1 MKKIAI
7 LGSTGSIGTQTV
19 DILPSIEA
27 EVVAL
32 TTNRRIGLLEEQA
45 RALHP
50 KMVCAF
56 DENAAK
62 ELRVKLAD
70 TDIEVLTGMDG
81 LIACASESG
90 ADIVVTAVVGMVG
103 LLPTLAAINAGKDI
117 ALANKETLVCAGGIV
132 MEAARKKG
140 VRILPVD
147 SEHSAIFQCVQAANG
162 NPVSKILLTASGGPF
177 FGKKFEEMRGMT
189 REQALA
195 HPNWSMGAKIT
206 IDSATMMNKGLELI
220 EAMWLY
226 DLPPEDIEIVV
237 HRESIVHSAVEFAD
251 GAVIAQLGLPDM
263 RLPIQ
268 LALTWPERVP
278 CKVPRMSLAEV
289 AKLTFFAV
297 CSSTEGS
304 ALPRSRSAFRT
315 HWTAS
320 RTGRTSHSTTCSPPT
335 EPHASSFWAE
345 TADPERRQ
353 LCRYFQS
360 FWPFWP
366 SACWSS
372 CMNSAILSPPSA
384 AACRSMNSGSAWVRP
399 FSSTNITARCTA

>member
-19 DILPSIEA
+19 DILPSIDA

-32 TTNRRIGLLEEQA
+32 TTNRRINLLEEQA

-50 KMVCAF
+50 KMVCAM
-56 DENAAK
+56 DESAAK
-62 ELRVKLAD
+62 ELKIKLAD
-70 TDIEVLTGMDG
+70 TDIKVLTGMDG
-81 LIACASESG
+81 LIACAAESG
-90 ADIVVTAVVGMVG
+90 ADIVVTAVVDMVG
-103 LLPTLAAINAGKDI
+103 LLPTMAAIKAGKDI
-117 ALANKETLVCAGGIV
+117 ALANKETLVCAGGLV
-132 MEAARKKG
+132 MSAAKQYG

-162 NPVSKILLTASGGPF
+162 NPIDKILLTASGGPF

-268 LALTWPERVP
+268 LALTWPQRVP

-289 AKLTFFAV
+289 AKLTFYAPDYEAFPALNLAKHAASLKGDRGAV
-297 CSSTEGS
+297 LNGANEAAVGLFLNGKIGFTDIAERVAY
-304 ALPRSRSAFRT
+304 ALDTIPYKKDITLDDVLA
-315 HWTAS
+315 
-320 RTGRTSHSTTCSPPT
+320 
-335 EPHASSFWAE
+335 
-345 TADPERRQ
+345 ADK
-353 LCRYFQS
+353 
-360 FWPFWP
+360 
-366 SACWSS
+366 
-372 CMNSAILSPPSA
+372 A
-384 AACRSMNSGSAWVRP
+384 AREIVLG
-399 FSSTNITARCTA
+399 

>member
-19 DILPSIEA
+19 DILPSIDA

-32 TTNRRIGLLEEQA
+32 TTNRRINLLEEQA

-50 KMVCAF
+50 KMVCAM

-62 ELRVKLAD
+62 ALKIKLAD
-70 TDIEVLTGMDG
+70 TNIEVLTGMDG
-81 LIACASESG
+81 LIACAAESG

-103 LLPTLAAINAGKDI
+103 LLPTMVAIKAGKDI
-117 ALANKETLVCAGGIV
+117 ALANKETLVCAGGLV
-132 MEAARKKG
+132 MSAAKQYG

-162 NPVSKILLTASGGPF
+162 NPIDKILLTASGGPF

-268 LALTWPERVP
+268 LALTWPQRVP

-289 AKLTFFAV
+289 AKLTFYAPDYEAFPALNLAKHAASLKGDRGAV
-297 CSSTEGS
+297 LNGANEAAVGLFLNGKIGFTDIAERVAY
-304 ALPRSRSAFRT
+304 ALDTIPYKKDITLDDVLA
-315 HWTAS
+315 
-320 RTGRTSHSTTCSPPT
+320 
-335 EPHASSFWAE
+335 
-345 TADPERRQ
+345 ADK
-353 LCRYFQS
+353 
-360 FWPFWP
+360 
-366 SACWSS
+366 
-372 CMNSAILSPPSA
+372 A
-384 AACRSMNSGSAWVRP
+384 AREIVLG
-399 FSSTNITARCTA
+399 

>member
-19 DILPSIEA
+19 DILPSIDA

-32 TTNRRIGLLEEQA
+32 TTNRRINLLEEQA

-50 KMVCAF
+50 KMVCAM
-56 DENAAK
+56 DESAAK
-62 ELRVKLAD
+62 ELKIKLAD
-70 TDIEVLTGMDG
+70 TDIAVLTGMDG
-81 LIACASESG
+81 LIACAAESG

-103 LLPTLAAINAGKDI
+103 LLPTMAAIKAGKDI
-117 ALANKETLVCAGGIV
+117 ALANKETLVCAGGLV
-132 MEAARKKG
+132 MSAAKQYG

-162 NPVSKILLTASGGPF
+162 NPIDKILLTASGGPF
-177 FGKKFEEMRGMT
+177 FGKKIEEMRGMT

-237 HRESIVHSAVEFAD
+237 HRESIVHSAVEFTD

-268 LALTWPERVP
+268 LALTWPQRVP

-289 AKLTFFAV
+289 AKLTFYAPDYEAFPALNLAKHAASLKGDRGAV
-297 CSSTEGS
+297 LNGANEAAVGLFLNGKIGFTDIAERVAY
-304 ALPRSRSAFRT
+304 ALDTIPYKKDITLDDVLA
-315 HWTAS
+315 
-320 RTGRTSHSTTCSPPT
+320 
-335 EPHASSFWAE
+335 
-345 TADPERRQ
+345 ADK
-353 LCRYFQS
+353 
-360 FWPFWP
+360 
-366 SACWSS
+366 
-372 CMNSAILSPPSA
+372 A
-384 AACRSMNSGSAWVRP
+384 AREIVLG
-399 FSSTNITARCTA
+399 

>member
-19 DILPSIEA
+19 DILPSIDA

-32 TTNRRIGLLEEQA
+32 TTNRRINLLEEQA

-50 KMVCAF
+50 KMVCAM
-56 DENAAK
+56 DESAAK
-62 ELRVKLAD
+62 ELKIKLAD

-81 LIACASESG
+81 LIACAAESG

-103 LLPTLAAINAGKDI
+103 LLPTMAAIKAGKDI
-117 ALANKETLVCAGGIV
+117 ALANKETLVCAGGLV
-132 MEAARKKG
+132 MSAAKQYG

-162 NPVSKILLTASGGPF
+162 NPIDRILLTASGGPF

-268 LALTWPERVP
+268 LALTWPQRVS

-289 AKLTFFAV
+289 AKLTFYAPDYEAFPALNLAKHAASLKGDRGAV
-297 CSSTEGS
+297 LNGANEAAVGLFLNGKIGFTDIAERVAY
-304 ALPRSRSAFRT
+304 ALDTISYKKDITLDDVLA
-315 HWTAS
+315 
-320 RTGRTSHSTTCSPPT
+320 
-335 EPHASSFWAE
+335 
-345 TADPERRQ
+345 ADK
-353 LCRYFQS
+353 
-360 FWPFWP
+360 
-366 SACWSS
+366 
-372 CMNSAILSPPSA
+372 A
-384 AACRSMNSGSAWVRP
+384 AREIVLG
-399 FSSTNITARCTA
+399 

>member
-19 DILPSIEA
+19 DILPSIDA

-32 TTNRRIGLLEEQA
+32 TTNRRINLLEEQA

-50 KMVCAF
+50 KMVCAM
-56 DENAAK
+56 DESAAK
-62 ELRVKLAD
+62 ELKIKLAD
-70 TDIEVLTGMDG
+70 TNIEVLTGMDG
-81 LIACASESG
+81 LIACAAESG

-103 LLPTLAAINAGKDI
+103 LLPTMAAIKAGKDI
-117 ALANKETLVCAGGIV
+117 ALANKETLVCAGGLV
-132 MEAARKKG
+132 MSAAKQYG

-162 NPVSKILLTASGGPF
+162 NPIDKILLTASGGPF
-177 FGKKFEEMRGMT
+177 FGKKIEEMRGMT

-268 LALTWPERVP
+268 LALTWPQRVP

-289 AKLTFFAV
+289 AKLTFYAPDYKAFPALNLAKHAASLKGDRGAV
-297 CSSTEGS
+297 LNGANEAAVGLFLNGKIGFTDIAERVAY
-304 ALPRSRSAFRT
+304 ALDTIPYKKDITLDDVLA
-315 HWTAS
+315 
-320 RTGRTSHSTTCSPPT
+320 
-335 EPHASSFWAE
+335 
-345 TADPERRQ
+345 ADK
-353 LCRYFQS
+353 
-360 FWPFWP
+360 
-366 SACWSS
+366 
-372 CMNSAILSPPSA
+372 A
-384 AACRSMNSGSAWVRP
+384 AREIVLG
-399 FSSTNITARCTA
+399 

>member
-19 DILPSIEA
+19 DILPSIDA

-32 TTNRRIGLLEEQA
+32 TTNRRINLLEEQA

-50 KMVCAF
+50 KMVCAM
-56 DENAAK
+56 DESAAK
-62 ELRVKLAD
+62 ELKIKLAD
-70 TDIEVLTGMDG
+70 TDITVLTGMDG
-81 LIACASESG
+81 LIACAAESG

-103 LLPTLAAINAGKDI
+103 LLPTMAAIKAGKDI
-117 ALANKETLVCAGGIV
+117 ALANKETLVCAGGLV
-132 MEAARKKG
+132 MSAAKQYG

-162 NPVSKILLTASGGPF
+162 NPIDKILLTASGGPF
-177 FGKKFEEMRGMT
+177 FGKKIEEMRGMT

-206 IDSATMMNKGLELI
+206 IDSATMMNKCLELI

-268 LALTWPERVP
+268 LALTWPQRVP

-289 AKLTFFAV
+289 AKLTFYAPDYEAFPALNLAKHAASLKGDRGAV
-297 CSSTEGS
+297 LNGANEAAGGLFLNGKIGFTDIAERVAY
-304 ALPRSRSAFRT
+304 ALDTIPYKKDITLDDVLA
-315 HWTAS
+315 
-320 RTGRTSHSTTCSPPT
+320 
-335 EPHASSFWAE
+335 
-345 TADPERRQ
+345 ADK
-353 LCRYFQS
+353 
-360 FWPFWP
+360 
-366 SACWSS
+366 
-372 CMNSAILSPPSA
+372 A
-384 AACRSMNSGSAWVRP
+384 AREIVLG
-399 FSSTNITARCTA
+399 

>member
-19 DILPSIEA
+19 DILPSIDA

-32 TTNRRIGLLEEQA
+32 TTNRRINLLEEQA

-50 KMVCAF
+50 KMVCAM

-62 ELRVKLAD
+62 ALKIKLAD
-70 TDIEVLTGMDG
+70 TNIEVLTGMDG
-81 LIACASESG
+81 LIACAAESG

-103 LLPTLAAINAGKDI
+103 LLPTMAAIKAGKDI
-117 ALANKETLVCAGGIV
+117 ALANKETLVCAGGLV
-132 MEAARKKG
+132 MSAAKQYG

-162 NPVSKILLTASGGPF
+162 NPIDKILLTASGGPF
-177 FGKKFEEMRGMT
+177 FGKKIEEMRGMT

-251 GAVIAQLGLPDM
+251 GVVIAQLGLPDM

-268 LALTWPERVP
+268 LALTWPQRVP

-289 AKLTFFAV
+289 AKLTFYAPDYEAFPALNLAKHAASLKGDRGAV
-297 CSSTEGS
+297 LNGANEAAVGLFLNDKIGFTDIAERVAY
-304 ALPRSRSAFRT
+304 ALDTIPYKKDITLDDVLA
-315 HWTAS
+315 
-320 RTGRTSHSTTCSPPT
+320 
-335 EPHASSFWAE
+335 
-345 TADPERRQ
+345 ADK
-353 LCRYFQS
+353 
-360 FWPFWP
+360 
-366 SACWSS
+366 
-372 CMNSAILSPPSA
+372 A
-384 AACRSMNSGSAWVRP
+384 AREIVLG
-399 FSSTNITARCTA
+399 

>member
-19 DILPSIEA
+19 DILPSIDA

-32 TTNRRIGLLEEQA
+32 TTNRRINLLEEQA

-50 KMVCAF
+50 KMVCAM

-62 ELRVKLAD
+62 ALKIKLAD
-70 TDIEVLTGMDG
+70 TNIEVLTGMDG
-81 LIACASESG
+81 LIACAAESG

-103 LLPTLAAINAGKDI
+103 LLPTMAAIKAGKDI
-117 ALANKETLVCAGGIV
+117 ALANKETLVCAGGLV
-132 MEAARKKG
+132 MSAAKQYG

-162 NPVSKILLTASGGPF
+162 NPIDKILLTASGGPF
-177 FGKKFEEMRGMT
+177 FGKKIEEMRGMT

-268 LALTWPERVP
+268 LALTWPQRVP
-278 CKVPRMSLAEV
+278 CKVPRMSLVEV
-289 AKLTFFAV
+289 AKLTFYAPDYEAFPALNLARHAASLKGDRGAV
-297 CSSTEGS
+297 LNGANEAAVGLFLNGKIGFTDIAERVAY
-304 ALPRSRSAFRT
+304 ALDTIPYKKDITLDDVLA
-315 HWTAS
+315 
-320 RTGRTSHSTTCSPPT
+320 
-335 EPHASSFWAE
+335 
-345 TADPERRQ
+345 ADK
-353 LCRYFQS
+353 
-360 FWPFWP
+360 
-366 SACWSS
+366 
-372 CMNSAILSPPSA
+372 A
-384 AACRSMNSGSAWVRP
+384 AREIVLG
-399 FSSTNITARCTA
+399 

>member
-19 DILPSIEA
+19 DILPSIDA

-32 TTNRRIGLLEEQA
+32 TTNRRIDLLEEQA

-62 ELRVKLAD
+62 TLKTKLAD
-70 TDIEVLTGMDG
+70 TGIRVLTGMDG
-81 LIACASESG
+81 LIECASASG
-90 ADIVVTAVVGMVG
+90 ADIVVTAVMGMIG
-103 LLPTLAAINAGKDI
+103 LQPTLAAIEKKKRI

-162 NPVSKILLTASGGPF
+162 NPISKILLTASGGPF

-289 AKLTFFAV
+289 AKLTFFAPDYEAFPALNLAKHAASLKGDRGAV
-297 CSSTEGS
+297 LNGANEAAVGLFLDGKIGFTEIAERVS
-304 ALPRSRSAFRT
+304 HALDSIPYKKDVTLDDVLA
-315 HWTAS
+315 
-320 RTGRTSHSTTCSPPT
+320 
-335 EPHASSFWAE
+335 
-345 TADPERRQ
+345 ADK
-353 LCRYFQS
+353 
-360 FWPFWP
+360 
-366 SACWSS
+366 
-372 CMNSAILSPPSA
+372 A
-384 AACRSMNSGSAWVRP
+384 ARELVLR
-399 FSSTNITARCTA
+399 

>member
-19 DILPSIEA
+19 DILPSIDA

-32 TTNRRIGLLEEQA
+32 TTNRRINLLEEQA

-50 KMVCAF
+50 KMVCAM

-62 ELRVKLAD
+62 ELKIKLAD
-70 TDIEVLTGMDG
+70 TDITVLTGMDG
-81 LIACASESG
+81 LIACAAESG

-103 LLPTLAAINAGKDI
+103 LLPTMAAIKAGKDI
-117 ALANKETLVCAGGIV
+117 ALANKETLVCAGGLV
-132 MEAARKKG
+132 MSAAKQYG

-162 NPVSKILLTASGGPF
+162 NPIDKILLTASGGPF
-177 FGKKFEEMRGMT
+177 FGKKIEDMRGMT

-220 EAMWLY
+220 EAMWMY

-268 LALTWPERVP
+268 LALTWPQRVP

-289 AKLTFFAV
+289 AKLTFYAPDYEAFPALNLAKHAASLKGDRGAV
-297 CSSTEGS
+297 LNGANEAAVGLFLNGKIGFTDIAERVAY
-304 ALPRSRSAFRT
+304 ALDTIPYKKDITLDDVLA
-315 HWTAS
+315 
-320 RTGRTSHSTTCSPPT
+320 
-335 EPHASSFWAE
+335 
-345 TADPERRQ
+345 ADK
-353 LCRYFQS
+353 
-360 FWPFWP
+360 
-366 SACWSS
+366 
-372 CMNSAILSPPSA
+372 A
-384 AACRSMNSGSAWVRP
+384 AREIVLG
-399 FSSTNITARCTA
+399 

>member
-19 DILPSIEA
+19 DILPSIDA

-32 TTNRRIGLLEEQA
+32 TTNRRINLLEEQA

-50 KMVCAF
+50 KMVCAM

-62 ELRVKLAD
+62 ALKIKLAD
-70 TDIEVLTGMDG
+70 TDITVLTGMDG
-81 LIACASESG
+81 LIACAAESG

-103 LLPTLAAINAGKDI
+103 LLPTMAAIKAGKDI
-117 ALANKETLVCAGGIV
+117 ALANKETLVCAGGLV
-132 MEAARKKG
+132 MSAAKQYG

-162 NPVSKILLTASGGPF
+162 NPIDKILLTASGGPF
-177 FGKKFEEMRGMT
+177 FGNKIEEMRGMT

-268 LALTWPERVP
+268 LALTWPQRVP

-289 AKLTFFAV
+289 AKLTFYAPDYEAFPALNLAKHAASLKGDRGAV
-297 CSSTEGS
+297 LNGANEAAVGLFLNDKIGFTDIAERVAY
-304 ALPRSRSAFRT
+304 ALDTIPYKKDITLDDVLA
-315 HWTAS
+315 
-320 RTGRTSHSTTCSPPT
+320 
-335 EPHASSFWAE
+335 
-345 TADPERRQ
+345 ADK
-353 LCRYFQS
+353 
-360 FWPFWP
+360 
-366 SACWSS
+366 
-372 CMNSAILSPPSA
+372 A
-384 AACRSMNSGSAWVRP
+384 AREIVLG
-399 FSSTNITARCTA
+399 

>member
-19 DILPSIEA
+19 DILPSIDA

-32 TTNRRIGLLEEQA
+32 TTNRRINLLEEQA

-50 KMVCAF
+50 KMVCAM

-62 ELRVKLAD
+62 ALKIKLAD

-81 LIACASESG
+81 LIACAAESG

-103 LLPTLAAINAGKDI
+103 LLPTMAAIKAGKDI
-117 ALANKETLVCAGGIV
+117 ALANKETLVCAGGLV
-132 MEAARKKG
+132 MSAAKQYG

-162 NPVSKILLTASGGPF
+162 NPIDKILLTASGGPF
-177 FGKKFEEMRGMT
+177 FGKKIEEMRGMT

-268 LALTWPERVP
+268 LALTWPQRVP
-278 CKVPRMSLAEV
+278 CKVPRMSLAEI
-289 AKLTFFAV
+289 AKLTFYAPDYEAFPALNLAKHAASLKGDRGAV
-297 CSSTEGS
+297 LNGANEAAVGLFLNDKIGFTDIAERVAY
-304 ALPRSRSAFRT
+304 ALDTISYKKDITLDDVLA
-315 HWTAS
+315 
-320 RTGRTSHSTTCSPPT
+320 
-335 EPHASSFWAE
+335 
-345 TADPERRQ
+345 ADK
-353 LCRYFQS
+353 
-360 FWPFWP
+360 
-366 SACWSS
+366 
-372 CMNSAILSPPSA
+372 A
-384 AACRSMNSGSAWVRP
+384 AREIVLG
-399 FSSTNITARCTA
+399 

>member
-19 DILPSIEA
+19 DILPSIDA

-32 TTNRRIGLLEEQA
+32 TTNRRINLLEEQA

-50 KMVCAF
+50 KMVCAM
-56 DENAAK
+56 DENAAR
-62 ELRVKLAD
+62 ELKIKLAD
-70 TDIEVLTGMDG
+70 TNIEVLTGMDG
-81 LIACASESG
+81 LIACAAESG

-103 LLPTLAAINAGKDI
+103 LLPTMAAIKAGKDI
-117 ALANKETLVCAGGIV
+117 ALANKETLVCAGGLV
-132 MEAARKKG
+132 MSAAKQYG

-162 NPVSKILLTASGGPF
+162 NPIDKILLTASGGPF

-237 HRESIVHSAVEFAD
+237 HRESIVHSAVEFTD

-268 LALTWPERVP
+268 LALTWPQRVP

-289 AKLTFFAV
+289 AKLTFYAPDYEAFPALNLAKHAASLKGDRGAV
-297 CSSTEGS
+297 LNGANEAAVGLFLNDKIGFTDIAERVAY
-304 ALPRSRSAFRT
+304 ALDTIPYKKDITLDDVLA
-315 HWTAS
+315 
-320 RTGRTSHSTTCSPPT
+320 
-335 EPHASSFWAE
+335 
-345 TADPERRQ
+345 ADK
-353 LCRYFQS
+353 
-360 FWPFWP
+360 
-366 SACWSS
+366 
-372 CMNSAILSPPSA
+372 A
-384 AACRSMNSGSAWVRP
+384 AREIVLG
-399 FSSTNITARCTA
+399 

>member
-19 DILPSIEA
+19 DILPSIDA

-32 TTNRRIGLLEEQA
+32 TTNRRIDLLEEQA

-62 ELRVKLAD
+62 TLKTKLAD
-70 TDIEVLTGMDG
+70 TGIRVLTGMDG
-81 LIACASESG
+81 LIECASASG

-103 LLPTLAAINAGKDI
+103 LLPTLAAIDAGKDI

-162 NPVSKILLTASGGPF
+162 NPISKILLTASGGPF

-206 IDSATMMNKGLELI
+206 IDSATMMNKGLEFI
-220 EAMWLY
+220 EAMHLFGVTP
-226 DLPPEDIEIVV
+226 DDIQVLIHPESVV
-237 HRESIVHSAVEFAD
+237 HSMVELLD
-251 GAVIAQLGLPDM
+251 GTVIAQLGVPDM
-263 RLPIQ
+263 GLPIQ
-268 LALTWPERVP
+268 YALTYPERKPSRSDRLDFTAYPGGLHFYAPDLEALPCLALAMQCARTGGTAPTV
-278 CKVPRMSLAEV
+278 MNAANEV
-289 AKLTFFAV
+289 AVHLFLDHKI
-297 CSSTEGS
+297 GY
-304 ALPRSRSAFRT
+304 
-315 HWTAS
+315 
-320 RTGRTSHSTTCSPPT
+320 HSIYESV
-335 EPHASSFWAE
+335 
-345 TADPERRQ
+345 
-353 LCRYFQS
+353 
-360 FWPFWP
+360 
-366 SACWSS
+366 
-372 CMNSAILSPPSA
+372 A
-384 AACRSMNSGSAWVRP
+384 AAVDAIAPVAAPDLDVIRAADQEARAFVRSY
-399 FSSTNITARCTA
+399 FHF

>member
-19 DILPSIEA
+19 DILPSIDA

-32 TTNRRIGLLEEQA
+32 TTNRRINLLEEQA

-50 KMVCAF
+50 KMVCAM

-62 ELRVKLAD
+62 TLKIKLAD
-70 TDIEVLTGMDG
+70 TNIEVLTGMDG
-81 LIACASESG
+81 LIACAAESG

-103 LLPTLAAINAGKDI
+103 LLPTMAAIKAGKDI
-117 ALANKETLVCAGGIV
+117 ALANKETLVCAGGLV
-132 MEAARKKG
+132 MSAAKQYG

-162 NPVSKILLTASGGPF
+162 NPIDKILLTASGGPF

-268 LALTWPERVP
+268 LALTWPQRVS

-289 AKLTFFAV
+289 AKLTFYAPDYEAFPALNLAKHAASLKGDRGAV
-297 CSSTEGS
+297 LNGANEAAVGLFLNGKIGFTDIAERVAY
-304 ALPRSRSAFRT
+304 ALDTISYKKDITLDDVLA
-315 HWTAS
+315 
-320 RTGRTSHSTTCSPPT
+320 
-335 EPHASSFWAE
+335 
-345 TADPERRQ
+345 ADK
-353 LCRYFQS
+353 
-360 FWPFWP
+360 
-366 SACWSS
+366 
-372 CMNSAILSPPSA
+372 A
-384 AACRSMNSGSAWVRP
+384 AREIVLG
-399 FSSTNITARCTA
+399 

>member
-19 DILPSIEA
+19 DILPSIDA

-32 TTNRRIGLLEEQA
+32 TTNRRIDLLEEQA

-62 ELRVKLAD
+62 TLKTKLAD
-70 TDIEVLTGMDG
+70 TGIRVLTGMDG
-81 LIACASESG
+81 LIECASASG

-103 LLPTLAAINAGKDI
+103 LLPTLAAIDAGKDI

-162 NPVSKILLTASGGPF
+162 NPISKILLTASGGPF

-289 AKLTFFAV
+289 AKLTFFAPDY
-297 CSSTEGS
+297 EAFP
-304 ALPRSRSAFRT
+304 ALNLAK
-315 HWTAS
+315 HAAS
-320 RTGRTSHSTTCSPPT
+320 LKGDRGAVLNGANEAAVGLFLQERIGFLQIADAVDEAMQRIQV
-335 EPHASSFWAE
+335 EPLDSLE
-345 TADPERRQ
+345 TAERADRLARQ
-353 LCRYFQS
+353 AVCDK
-360 FWPFWP
+360 
-366 SACWSS
+366 
-372 CMNSAILSPPSA
+372 
-384 AACRSMNSGSAWVRP
+384 
-399 FSSTNITARCTA
+399 FSK

>member
-19 DILPSIEA
+19 DILPSIDA

-32 TTNRRIGLLEEQA
+32 TTNRRINLLEEQA

-50 KMVCAF
+50 KMVCAM

-62 ELRVKLAD
+62 ELKIKLAD
-70 TDIEVLTGMDG
+70 TDITVLTGMDG
-81 LIACASESG
+81 LIACAAESG

-103 LLPTLAAINAGKDI
+103 LLPTMAAIKAGKDI
-117 ALANKETLVCAGGIV
+117 ALANKETLVCAGGLV
-132 MEAARKKG
+132 MSAAKQYG

-162 NPVSKILLTASGGPF
+162 NPIDRILLTASGGPF
-177 FGKKFEEMRGMT
+177 FGKKIEEMRGMT

-268 LALTWPERVP
+268 LALTWPQRVP

-289 AKLTFFAV
+289 AKLTFYAPDYEAFPALNLAKHAASLKGDRGAV
-297 CSSTEGS
+297 LNGANEAAVGLFLNGKIGFTDIAERVAY
-304 ALPRSRSAFRT
+304 ALDTIPYKKDITLDDVLA
-315 HWTAS
+315 
-320 RTGRTSHSTTCSPPT
+320 
-335 EPHASSFWAE
+335 
-345 TADPERRQ
+345 ADK
-353 LCRYFQS
+353 
-360 FWPFWP
+360 
-366 SACWSS
+366 
-372 CMNSAILSPPSA
+372 A
-384 AACRSMNSGSAWVRP
+384 AREIVLG
-399 FSSTNITARCTA
+399 

>member
-19 DILPSIEA
+19 DILPSIDA

-32 TTNRRIGLLEEQA
+32 TTNRRINLLEEQA

-50 KMVCAF
+50 KMVCAM

-62 ELRVKLAD
+62 ELKIKLAD
-70 TDIEVLTGMDG
+70 TNIEVLTGMDG
-81 LIACASESG
+81 LIACAAESG

-103 LLPTLAAINAGKDI
+103 LLPTMAAIKAGKDI
-117 ALANKETLVCAGGIV
+117 ALANKETLVCAGGLV
-132 MEAARKKG
+132 MSAAKQYG

-162 NPVSKILLTASGGPF
+162 NPIDKILLTASGGPF

-268 LALTWPERVP
+268 LALTWPQRVP

-289 AKLTFFAV
+289 AKLTFYAPDYEAFPALNLAKHAASLKGDRGAV
-297 CSSTEGS
+297 LNGANEAAVGLFLNGKIGFTDIAERVAY
-304 ALPRSRSAFRT
+304 ALDTIPYKKDITLDDVLAT
-315 HWTAS
+315 
-320 RTGRTSHSTTCSPPT
+320 
-335 EPHASSFWAE
+335 
-345 TADPERRQ
+345 DK
-353 LCRYFQS
+353 
-360 FWPFWP
+360 
-366 SACWSS
+366 
-372 CMNSAILSPPSA
+372 A
-384 AACRSMNSGSAWVRP
+384 AREIVLG
-399 FSSTNITARCTA
+399 

>member
-19 DILPSIEA
+19 DILPSIDA

-32 TTNRRIGLLEEQA
+32 TTNRRINLLEEQA

-50 KMVCAF
+50 KMVCAM
-56 DENAAK
+56 DESAAK
-62 ELRVKLAD
+62 ELKIKLAD
-70 TDIEVLTGMDG
+70 TDITVLTGMDG
-81 LIACASESG
+81 LIACAAESG

-103 LLPTLAAINAGKDI
+103 LLPTMAAIKAGKDI
-117 ALANKETLVCAGGIV
+117 ALANKETLVCAGGLV
-132 MEAARKKG
+132 MSAAKQYG

-162 NPVSKILLTASGGPF
+162 NPIDKILLTASGGPF
-177 FGKKFEEMRGMT
+177 FGKKIEEMRGMT

-268 LALTWPERVP
+268 LALTWPQRVP
-278 CKVPRMSLAEV
+278 CKVPRISLAEV
-289 AKLTFFAV
+289 AKLTFYAPDYEAFPALNLAKHAASLKGDRGAV
-297 CSSTEGS
+297 LNGANEAAVGLFLNDKIGFTDIAERVAY
-304 ALPRSRSAFRT
+304 ALDTIPYKKDITLDDVLA
-315 HWTAS
+315 
-320 RTGRTSHSTTCSPPT
+320 
-335 EPHASSFWAE
+335 
-345 TADPERRQ
+345 ADK
-353 LCRYFQS
+353 
-360 FWPFWP
+360 
-366 SACWSS
+366 
-372 CMNSAILSPPSA
+372 A
-384 AACRSMNSGSAWVRP
+384 AREIVLG
-399 FSSTNITARCTA
+399 

>member
-19 DILPSIEA
+19 DILPSIDA

-32 TTNRRIGLLEEQA
+32 TTNRRINLLEEQA

-50 KMVCAF
+50 KMVCAM

-62 ELRVKLAD
+62 ALKIKLAD

-81 LIACASESG
+81 LIACAAESG

-103 LLPTLAAINAGKDI
+103 LLPTMAAIKAGKDI
-117 ALANKETLVCAGGIV
+117 ALANKETLVCAGGLV
-132 MEAARKKG
+132 MSAAKQYG

-162 NPVSKILLTASGGPF
+162 NPIDKILLTASGGPF
-177 FGKKFEEMRGMT
+177 FGKKIEEMRGMT

-268 LALTWPERVP
+268 LALTWPQRVP

-289 AKLTFFAV
+289 AKLTFYAPDYEAFPALNLAKYAASLKGDRGAV
-297 CSSTEGS
+297 LNGANEAAVGLFLNDKIGFTDIAERVAY
-304 ALPRSRSAFRT
+304 ALDTIPYKKDITLDDVLA
-315 HWTAS
+315 
-320 RTGRTSHSTTCSPPT
+320 
-335 EPHASSFWAE
+335 
-345 TADPERRQ
+345 ADK
-353 LCRYFQS
+353 
-360 FWPFWP
+360 
-366 SACWSS
+366 
-372 CMNSAILSPPSA
+372 A
-384 AACRSMNSGSAWVRP
+384 AREIVLG
-399 FSSTNITARCTA
+399 

>member
-19 DILPSIEA
+19 DILPSIDA

-32 TTNRRIGLLEEQA
+32 TTNRRINLLEEQA

-50 KMVCAF
+50 KMVCAM

-62 ELRVKLAD
+62 ELKIKLED

-81 LIACASESG
+81 LIACAAESG

-103 LLPTLAAINAGKDI
+103 LLPTMAAIKAGKDI
-117 ALANKETLVCAGGIV
+117 ALANKETLVCAGGLV
-132 MEAARKKG
+132 MSAAKQYG

-162 NPVSKILLTASGGPF
+162 NPIDKILLTASGGPF
-177 FGKKFEEMRGMT
+177 FGKKIEEMRGMT

-268 LALTWPERVP
+268 LALTWPQRVP

-289 AKLTFFAV
+289 AKLTFYTPDYEAFPALNLAKHAASLKGDRGAV
-297 CSSTEGS
+297 LNGANEAAVGLFLNGKIGFTDIAERVAY
-304 ALPRSRSAFRT
+304 ALDTIPYKKDITLDDVLA
-315 HWTAS
+315 
-320 RTGRTSHSTTCSPPT
+320 
-335 EPHASSFWAE
+335 
-345 TADPERRQ
+345 ADK
-353 LCRYFQS
+353 
-360 FWPFWP
+360 
-366 SACWSS
+366 
-372 CMNSAILSPPSA
+372 A
-384 AACRSMNSGSAWVRP
+384 AREIVLG
-399 FSSTNITARCTA
+399 